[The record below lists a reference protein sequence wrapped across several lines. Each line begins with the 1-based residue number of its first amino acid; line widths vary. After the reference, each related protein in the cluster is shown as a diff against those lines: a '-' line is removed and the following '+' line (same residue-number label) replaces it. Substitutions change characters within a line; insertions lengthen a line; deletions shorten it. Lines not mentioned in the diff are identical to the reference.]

1 MTDPAFNAGK
11 GMRKRTT
18 GNFGGNMAGLW
29 RESRVWMV
37 AIAFVLCGFTR
48 VSYAVDWAFF
58 LTGMAIPAN
67 APSGTVLA
75 RKTNTTEF
83 LCKTAE
89 CWISDLKYVN
99 YNGTQSSSAAQ
110 SIVEGIAIVFTIDG
124 KRYTTSELSAN
135 AVQARGTVGFELIGT
150 GRAIPAGGATI
161 PARIEGGWV
170 QTPIQFKVNG
180 VQAGFHM
187 YGTLSV
193 INGTCKARSQTV
205 ILASATTQKF
215 GDVGSTQG
223 SQPFNVHIDDCPA
236 GFNGVNYSISPV
248 GGPLLGSGIL
258 PLSTGSTAAGVQVLI
273 TDPGGTP
280 VTFGQS
286 YPLSTYNKK
295 TGGSY
300 QIQMNAAYIKT
311 GANVTPGTVN
321 GSMIVLIDYQ

>member
-1 MTDPAFNAGK
+1 
-11 GMRKRTT
+11 
-18 GNFGGNMAGLW
+18 
-29 RESRVWMV
+29 MV
-37 AIAFVLCGFTR
+37 AIALVLCAFSK
-48 VSYAVDWAFF
+48 VSYAMDWAFG
-58 LTGMAIPAN
+58 LTGIIIPAN

-75 RKTNTTEF
+75 RRTQAISF
-83 LCKTAE
+83 HCKTAE
-89 CWISDLKYVN
+89 CKISNLKYVN
-99 YNGTQSSSAAQ
+99 YDGSLSSGVVQSM
-110 SIVEGIAIVFTIDG
+110 VPGIAIAFTIDG
-124 KRYTTSELSAN
+124 KRYTPGELGDN
-135 AVQARGTVGFELIGT
+135 AVQAQGTLGFELIST
-150 GRAIPAGGATI
+150 GREIPAGAKI
-161 PARIEGGWV
+161 PAQIEGGWV
-170 QTPIQFKVNG
+170 QIPIQFVVNG
-180 VQAGFHM
+180 VKTGFHM
-187 YGTLSV
+187 YGKLDV
-193 INGTCKARSQTV
+193 VNGTCKARSQTV
-205 ILASATTQKF
+205 ILTPATTQKF

-248 GGPLLGSGIL
+248 GGPLIGSGIL

-280 VTFGQS
+280 VVFGQS

>member
-1 MTDPAFNAGK
+1 MTDHAFNAGQ

-18 GNFGGNMAGLW
+18 GNFGGNVAGLW
-29 RESRVWMV
+29 REARVWMV
-37 AIAFVLCGFTR
+37 AISLVLCAFSK
-48 VSYAVDWAFF
+48 VSYAVDWAFG
-58 LTGMAIPAN
+58 LTGTVIPAN
-67 APSGTVLA
+67 APSGAVLA
-75 RKTNTTEF
+75 RKANSIDF

-89 CWISDLKYVN
+89 CKISDLKFFN
-99 YNGTQSSSAAQ
+99 FNGTQSSIAAQ
-110 SIVEGIAIVFTIDG
+110 SIVDGIAIVFTIDG
-124 KRYTTSELSAN
+124 KRYTPRDLGAN
-135 AVQARGTVGFELIGT
+135 TVQAQGIIGFELIST
-150 GRAIPAGGATI
+150 GIQIPAGAKI
-161 PARIEGGWV
+161 PPHLQGGWV

-180 VQAGFHM
+180 VQTGFEM
-187 YGTLSV
+187 YGTLTV
-193 INGTCKARSQTV
+193 VNGTCKARSQTV
-205 ILASATTQKF
+205 ILAPTTTQKF

-248 GGPLLGSGIL
+248 GGPLIGSGIL

-286 YPLSTYNKK
+286 YPLSTYDKK